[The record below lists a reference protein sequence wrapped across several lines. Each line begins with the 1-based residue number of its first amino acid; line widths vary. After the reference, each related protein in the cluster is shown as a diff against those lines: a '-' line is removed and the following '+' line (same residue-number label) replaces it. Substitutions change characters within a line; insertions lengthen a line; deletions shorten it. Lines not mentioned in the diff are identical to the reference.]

1 MKKIKL
7 TETQLK
13 KLMMN
18 EQLLKNLG
26 DKIKSGVQKIANKV
40 APNKEITIPGNP
52 PTKGRDLEQLR
63 AEWSKI
69 NLDKGNMKGYGEAVS
84 PNENA
89 AHTSAMMNA
98 RAVILKKLGKQ
109 QAKFGSNIVDQA
121 LFQLENGNYIKLV
134 VIELTKVWEDEGN
147 LQINEEVSRIKSIMG
162 IHENEETPI
171 PPDVMQSIEKE
182 ADEIT
187 AHWNN
192 KREEGLKMIQKLE
205 VAINDPKN
213 KEHIDIFKTYIDQTK
228 QSLPSE
234 RTPEDRVKLIEYLK
248 NQYRIGEAF
257 KEASKEREEGVKTAK
272 ITKEQIIDVFV
283 TAIEGGSNYWYY
295 ILDVPKEI
303 TYMVKQEDTPFSE
316 ACGKHVLNG
325 GELTIYDVEEVGDME
340 DVDNDY
346 AQDKPEPL
354 GTITMDSLL
363 DAINIMKRDY
373 PDRYESIVMDEYDAE
388 DADVF
393 FQIATMGEIVYG

>member
-7 TETQLK
+7 TEAQLK
-13 KLMMN
+13 RLLAN

-26 DKIKSGVQKIANKV
+26 DKIKSGVQNVVDKV
-40 APNKEITIPGNP
+40 KGGQNKEVTQPGTIN
-52 PTKGRDLEQLR
+52 KGRDLEQLR
-63 AEWSKI
+63 AEWTKI
-69 NLDKGNMKGYGEAVS
+69 NQDTTNMSGYGEAVS
-84 PNENA
+84 P
-89 AHTSAMMNA
+89 TLSSARMQAQVKA
-98 RAVILKKLGKQ
+98 RVVILKKLGKQ
-109 QAKFGSNIVDQA
+109 EATFGSDIVDEA
-121 LFQLENGNYIKLV
+121 TFQLENGNYVNLVLIKMR
-134 VIELTKVWEDEGN
+134 EQ
-147 LQINEEVSRIKSIMG
+147 QINEEISRIKSVMG
-162 IHENEETPI
+162 INENEEGISPELMKSFE
-171 PPDVMQSIEKE
+171 DE
-182 ADEIT
+182 ADKMIAKSQEEKKEIEELIKRIE
-187 AHWNN
+187 AAAEQHGNKEMFQSLIDDN
-192 KREEGLKMIQKLE
+192 KRKLNSFYSADDKFRI
-205 VAINDPKN
+205 VNA
-213 KEHIDIFKTYIDQTK
+213 
-228 QSLPSE
+228 
-234 RTPEDRVKLIEYLK
+234 LI
-248 NQYRIGEAF
+248 NQYKQAEAF
-257 KEASKEREEGVKTAK
+257 RKYGEERAERAKTAK

-303 TYMVKQEDTPFSE
+303 TYMVKREDVPFSE

-346 AQDKPEPL
+346 AQDKPDPL